1 MKRIRTDSETLQRFR
16 LVLRFSQEQLQTRHP
31 AQLEVRRQAH
41 AHLQGQGRSTLEL
54 ELLIIQLNS
63 DWKTEF
69 PTLLLG
75 TRLQF
80 IGTDAGDLPPENS
93 EVTGGERVDAD
104 ASRHTGFSIAW
115 AALHADQT
123 LKVQDHASFFHRP
136 MAMSEN

>member
-16 LVLRFSQEQLQTRHP
+16 LVLRFSQEQLQRRHL

-80 IGTDAGDLPPENS
+80 IGTDVGDLPPENS

-104 ASRHTGFSIAW
+104 ASRHTGFSIDW
-115 AALHADQT
+115 APLWH
-123 LKVQDHASFFHRP
+123 L
-136 MAMSEN
+136 